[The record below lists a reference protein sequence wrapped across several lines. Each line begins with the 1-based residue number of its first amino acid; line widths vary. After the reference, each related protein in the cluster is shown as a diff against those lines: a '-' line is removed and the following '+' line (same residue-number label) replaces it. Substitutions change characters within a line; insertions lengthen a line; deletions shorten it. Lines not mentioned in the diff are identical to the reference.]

1 LFCENGFTSFLLK
14 PERVDPM
21 AKQPSQP
28 TPGLTRKQVSRAK
41 REARIQ
47 RWLLIGT
54 GITVAI
60 VAAVVAFAFINE
72 QVLEP
77 RRIVATINNETITVA
92 QFQEQVQF
100 DVYTQLGGQS
110 PSSFGIDGATFAKY
124 MLDAMVEQ
132 ALIRQK
138 ATEMGV
144 TVSQADIDEQVQL
157 YFGYDA
163 GEQEPTSTSFPT
175 QPATQAPTETAT
187 FVYTVTPSPTMTT
200 VPGETPTLTPTL
212 TPTPRR
218 KPTVTPTPSPQP
230 TPTPLT
236 EEDFKNNLA
245 ENAKTVS
252 EATGISE
259 ARVKELIAVQA
270 EATLL
275 RDRLVEALQIEVDD
289 IKTMIHSAHIQV
301 TSEEEANAVIERLNS
316 GEDFEELAAELST
329 DTTNAYKGGDVGW
342 YGPGE
347 KEEAYEQIALS
358 TPIGQIGGPIETQF
372 GWHLIKVYARTEV
385 PMTPEEQER
394 QQQEKFQEM
403 VTTWREEG
411 NVVIEDFWTDYLPSL
426 LQATPMPQQ

>member
-1 LFCENGFTSFLLK
+1 
-14 PERVDPM
+14 M
-21 AKQPSQP
+21 AKRPSQP

-41 REARIQ
+41 REAQIQ

-60 VAAVVAFAFINE
+60 VAAVVAFAFVNE

-77 RRIVATINNETITVA
+77 RRVVAVINNETITVA

-110 PSSFGIDGATFAKY
+110 PAAFGIDGATFAKY
-124 MLDAMVEQ
+124 MLDAMVER

-138 ATEMGV
+138 ASEMGV
-144 TVSQADIDEQVQL
+144 SISTADVEEQVQL

-163 GEQEPTSTSFPT
+163 GEPEPTGTPFPT
-175 QPATQAPTETAT
+175 QPPTKEPTETAT
-187 FVYTVTPSPTMTT
+187 FVYTVTPSPTMTAA
-200 VPGETPTLTPTL
+200 PGETPTPTPTL
-212 TPTPRR
+212 TSTPRR
-218 KPTVTPTPSPQP
+218 KPTVTPTSSPQP

-245 ENAKTVS
+245 ENTNTVS
-252 EATGISE
+252 EATGIPE
-259 ARVKELIAVQA
+259 ARVKELITAQA

-275 RDRLVEALQIEVDD
+275 RNKLVEALKIEVDD
-289 IKTMIHSAHIQV
+289 NKTMIHSAHIQV

-347 KEEAYEQIALS
+347 KDETYEQIALS
-358 TPIGQIGGPIETQF
+358 TPIGEVGGPVETQL
-372 GWHLIKVYARTEV
+372 GWHVIKVYARTEL
-385 PMTPEEQER
+385 PMTSEEQER
-394 QQQEKFQEM
+394 QRQEQFQEM

-426 LQATPMPQQ
+426 LQATQIPQQ